1 MSGTFVISLDFELM
15 WGVRD
20 HRSVGDYGD
29 AILGG
34 RVAVPEILSRFKSA
48 GIRATWATV
57 GLLFAKSRGEM
68 LEFAPDVRPNYADP
82 RLSPYPAIES
92 GSIGENEQDDPL
104 HFGGS
109 LIDRIADT
117 PGQEIATHTYSHFYC
132 LEPGQ
137 DMDSFSAD
145 IDAAITIANARGLTL
160 TSLVFPRNQKTPA
173 HARRAAELGIE
184 VTRGERNG
192 WLYRPRSGAQK
203 TPLFR
208 VVRFLDDALPTGLAK
223 SEISTTVGPAID
235 VPSSRFL
242 RPWSKKFGPYNAL
255 HIRRIQ
261 SEMKL
266 AAQSGGTFHLW
277 WHPHNFGRHPKENL
291 ARLDELLDTFR
302 YCSDSYGMTSSNM
315 RDFAF
320 RANSVNSN

>member
-20 HRSVGDYGD
+20 HRSVRDYGD

-34 RVAVPEILSRFKSA
+34 RVAVPEILSRFKAA

-57 GLLFAKSRGEM
+57 GLMFAKNRDEM
-68 LEFAPDVRPNYADP
+68 LEFAPDVRPNYKDP
-82 RLSPYPAIES
+82 RLSPYSSIET
-92 GSIGENEQDDPL
+92 GIIGENEKDDPL

-109 LIDRIADT
+109 LIDRIVDT
-117 PGQEIATHTYSHFYC
+117 PGQEIATHTYSHYYC

-137 DMDSFSAD
+137 DMNSFSAD
-145 IDAAITIANARGLTL
+145 IDAAITIANARGLSL

-184 VTRGERNG
+184 VTRGEGSG
-192 WLYRPRSGAQK
+192 WLNRPRSGAQR

-208 VVRFLDDALPTGLAK
+208 FIRFLDDAFPTALAK
-223 SEISTTVGPAID
+223 VGNPTKVGSTID

-242 RPWSKKFGPYNAL
+242 RPWSKTLTPYNAL
-255 HIRRIQ
+255 HTRRIQ

-266 AAQSGGTFHLW
+266 TAQSGGTFHLW

-302 YCSDSYGMTSSNM
+302 YCKDNYGMTSSNM
-315 RDFAF
+315 RDFAVTET
-320 RANSVNSN
+320 SESIY